1 MNKMLYTMR
10 STLVILLACG
20 MAGAAAYATATTAA
34 TAATPAIQSRAT
46 PTLEAQPCLSEA
58 AARDCQQGAVRQ
70 GGEDSSGQ
78 DKPANPA
85 EYDAAAAPVPEPQ
98 TFLMM
103 LIGLVLLG
111 FTSKRRASEKFSD

>member
-1 MNKMLYTMR
+1 MNTMLNTMR
-10 STLVILLACG
+10 TSLLILFACG
-20 MAGAAAYATATTAA
+20 MAGAAAYATP
-34 TAATPAIQSRAT
+34 ATPPPPAVQSRAT
-46 PTLEAQPCLSEA
+46 PTLEAQPCLSET
-58 AARDCQQGAVRQ
+58 AARDCQQGVVRQ
-70 GGEDSSGQ
+70 SSEENSGQ

-98 TFLMM
+98 TLLMM

>member
-1 MNKMLYTMR
+1 MNKLLYTMR
-10 STLVILLACG
+10 TGLIVLLACG
-20 MAGAAAYATATTAA
+20 MAGAVY
-34 TAATPAIQSRAT
+34 ATPATPAT
-46 PTLEAQPCLSEA
+46 PTLEAQPCLSET
-58 AARDCQQGAVRQ
+58 AARDCQQGAIRPSA
-70 GGEDSSGQ
+70 EENSGPG
-78 DKPANPA
+78 KPANPA